1 MLDEM
6 VKLKSRIDFQIPENN
21 GTTMVGHLSRKRS
34 AELKLP
40 EVKREY
46 RMALIR
52 HIVPIIVSGPLLEEF
67 AQVASNSLGILTVDG
82 EGIYKD
88 LLSRMPKEASSGKMS
103 TKVIVDIM
111 SRHFMDVAS
120 ECEVAEYPEILYKN
134 NKTFAINNT
143 QDLEK
148 LIKRCV
154 TENVGAEMTLI
165 YNLRPIAEKAMEIG
179 FDGKKSQLPVLILVK
194 DETLIDA
201 ISKSQKDFVG
211 SSYLL
216 TAGGISS
223 KIKTKAFSSL
233 EEVNKETVSEAL
245 KSVKNYIKKGKKL

>member
-6 VKLKSRIDFQIPENN
+6 IKLKNRINFQIPENN

-52 HIVPIIVSGPLLEEF
+52 HIVPIVVTGSLSEDF
-67 AQVASNSLGILTVDG
+67 AKTAISDLGILVVDG
-82 EGIYKD
+82 EAIYKD
-88 LLSRMPKEASSGKMS
+88 LLNRMPKEASSGKMS
-103 TKVIVDIM
+103 TKVVVDVM
-111 SRHFMDVAS
+111 SRHFMDIAS

-134 NKTFAINNT
+134 NKSFAINNK

-148 LIKRCV
+148 MIKRSI
-154 TENVGAEMTLI
+154 TDNVGAEMTLV
-165 YNLRPIAEKAMEIG
+165 YNLRSISEKAMDIG
-179 FDGKKSQLPVLILVK
+179 FDGKKSQLPVLILVN
-194 DETLIDA
+194 DESLVDS
-201 ISKSQKDFVG
+201 ISKAQKDFVG

-216 TAGGISS
+216 TAGNVSS
-223 KIKTKAFSSL
+223 KLKTRTFSIV
-233 EEVNKETVSEAL
+233 EEVTKETVSEAL